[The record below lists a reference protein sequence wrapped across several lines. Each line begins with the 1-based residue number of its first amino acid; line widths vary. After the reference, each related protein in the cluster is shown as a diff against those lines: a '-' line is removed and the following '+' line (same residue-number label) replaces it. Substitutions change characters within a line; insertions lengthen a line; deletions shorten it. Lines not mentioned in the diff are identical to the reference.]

1 MPGPSIVVMRD
12 SRETADAAHVLSV
25 GTKVEVRTDFDGNW
39 TNGFAVAEL
48 VDDGYRIRR
57 RSDDTVLP
65 SVFDADLVRRERR
78 NSMWWY

>member
-1 MPGPSIVVMRD
+1 MPGPSIAVMSD
-12 SRETADAAHVLSV
+12 SLETTDAAHVLPV
-25 GTKVEVRTDFDGNW
+25 GTKVEVRTGFDGDW

-48 VDDGYRIRR
+48 ADGGYRIRR

-65 SVFDADLVRRERR
+65 SMFDVDLVRRERR